1 MEGISSKVVEL
12 TKQLVNIESTNPGS
26 YEKEISD
33 FICGYFAKNEIKAEK
48 SEVWPGRCNV
58 RAILP
63 GKTKGPAL
71 VFICHMDTVVKG
83 DRWTKKAFAVEETKD
98 RLYGRGSCD
107 MKSGLAC
114 ALSIFTDTAKKIKNE
129 HISLKSPLVFIGTV
143 DEEGDMTGV
152 EKVIMDGWV
161 SKEDLIVDM
170 EPTDGQIQMAHKGR
184 TWFEIEIKGVTAHA
198 SMPEKGAD
206 AIAGMAEV
214 ISYIRKQIQ
223 ICPIHSELGKS
234 TVTFGM
240 IKGGYSPY
248 VVPDCCKLTIDM
260 RLVPPMSTQKA
271 EELVKDAIQFGEEEV
286 QGIKCNYKIT
296 GDRPPVETHMDSP
309 LMKKLIKAVEEVTNC
324 PAKVSAF
331 PGYTDTAVIAG
342 KLLNKNCMSYGP
354 GKLKLA
360 HKPDEY
366 VDKADIERCYKV
378 FEKLVE
384 NILTE
389 RRAL

>member
-1 MEGISSKVVEL
+1 MEGISSEVIKL
-12 TKQLVNIESTNPGS
+12 TKRLIDIESTNPGS
-26 YEKEISD
+26 YEKKLAD
-33 FICGYFAKNEIKAEK
+33 FVCGYFENNGVCVEK
-48 SEVWPGRCNV
+48 SEVWPKRYNV

-63 GKTKGPAL
+63 GRTKEAAL

-83 DRWTKKAFAVEETKD
+83 DGWTKKAFITEETED
-98 RLYGRGSCD
+98 RLYGRGACD

-114 ALSIFTDTAKKIKNE
+114 AISVFLDTAEKIKKE
-129 HISLKSPLVFIGTV
+129 HITLERPFVFIGTV

-161 SKEDLIVDM
+161 SKDDLIVDM

-184 TWFEIEIKGVTAHA
+184 TWFEIDVKGITAHA

-214 ISYIRKQIQ
+214 ISYIRKQMQ
-223 ICPIHSELGKS
+223 RCPVHSELGKS

-240 IKGGYSPY
+240 VEGGYSPY
-248 VVPDCCKLTIDM
+248 VVPDYCKVTVDM
-260 RLVPPMSTQKA
+260 RLVPPMNTKKA
-271 EELVKDAIQFGEEEV
+271 EELVRAAIEFGQQEV
-286 QGIKCNYKIT
+286 QGIECSYRIT
-296 GDRPPVETHMDSP
+296 GDRPSVETYRDSL
-309 LMKKLIKAVEEVTNC
+309 LMKELRKAVEDVTGDV
-324 PAKVSAF
+324 AEVSAF

-342 KLLNKNCMSYGP
+342 KLHNKNCMSYGP

-366 VDKADIERCYKV
+366 VDKVDIERCYKV
-378 FEKLVE
+378 FKELVE
-384 NILTE
+384 NLLTE